1 MFLHAFMSLK
11 GSKGVLVMIHKK
23 HSLLLVALATVL
35 LLISAC
41 SPIGGGSG
49 GSNLTVLQLLQN
61 SSKAMSQLKSTH
73 IDLKAN
79 GSGQAITTN
88 ATSTPTS
95 TTGTGTPTTTTTAVN
110 NVTFNLIGSGDEA
123 LPNVEAMQFD
133 VSQNGATTTP
143 TTSHLEQIVQGDK
156 VYIKNTKGQW
166 YVLDKSVLKGY
177 VDNPFSGVKSPDLTE
192 LIGLLEHTQITDN
205 GIQSLNGQNLRHITI
220 AMDKEALKQ
229 FLSNNQQL
237 IDILGQQNL
246 NAVIDNTKTFS
257 STVDLWI
264 DEATAYVHRT
274 ELKFNLGVNTGT
286 LSQSITPTVTT
297 VIVPANV
304 TTKFDS
310 IVDLSKFN
318 ESVTVTTPTGAIPT
332 NDPTTV
338 FG

>member
-1 MFLHAFMSLK
+1 M
-11 GSKGVLVMIHKK
+11 VDKK
-23 HSLLLVALATVL
+23 HFLLPIALVTVFLLL
-35 LLISAC
+35 SAC
-41 SPIGGGSG
+41 SPIGGSG
-49 GSNLTVLQLLQN
+49 GSSLTVLQLLQN
-61 SSKAMSQLKSTH
+61 SSKAMSQLKSAH

-88 ATSTPTS
+88 ATA
-95 TTGTGTPTTTTTAVN
+95 TPTTTTTTPTATVN
-110 NVTFNLIGSGDEA
+110 NVTFNLIGTGDEA

-133 VSQNGATTTP
+133 VSQNGATTVP

-166 YVLDKSVLKGY
+166 YVMDKSALKGY
-177 VDNPFSGVKSPDLTE
+177 VDDPFSGVKSPDLTE

-205 GIQSLNGQNLRHITI
+205 GVQSLNGQNLRHITI

-237 IDILGQQNL
+237 VDILGQQNL

-264 DEATAYVHRT
+264 DESTAYVHRT
-274 ELKFNLGVNTGT
+274 ELKFNLGVDSGA

-297 VIVPANV
+297 VIVPSNV

>member
-1 MFLHAFMSLK
+1 
-11 GSKGVLVMIHKK
+11 MIHKK
-23 HSLLLVALATVL
+23 HFLLLVALVAVL

-88 ATSTPTS
+88 ATPTPT
-95 TTGTGTPTTTTTAVN
+95 TATGTPTPTTAVN

-166 YVLDKSVLKGY
+166 YVLNKSDLKGY

-192 LIGLLEHTQITDN
+192 LIGLLVHTQITDN

-237 IDILGQQNL
+237 VDILGQQNL

-274 ELKFNLGVNTGT
+274 ELKFNLGVDTGT

>member
-1 MFLHAFMSLK
+1 MML
-11 GSKGVLVMIHKK
+11 HKK
-23 HSLLLVALATVL
+23 QSIWLIALITALL

-41 SPIGGGSG
+41 SPTGGSG

-79 GSGQAITTN
+79 GSGQAINTN
-88 ATSTPTS
+88 ATSTPT
-95 TTGTGTPTTTTTAVN
+95 TGTSTPTTTTTAVN

-123 LPNVEAMQFD
+123 LPNVEVMQFD

-205 GIQSLNGQNLRHITI
+205 GVVSLNGQNLRHITI

-237 IDILGQQNL
+237 VDILGQQNL
-246 NAVIDNTKTFS
+246 NAVIDNTKKFS

-264 DEATAYVHRT
+264 DEATSYVHRT
-274 ELKFNLGVNTGT
+274 ELKFNLNVDTAT
-286 LSQSITPTVTT
+286 LSKSITPTVIS
-297 VIVPANV
+297 VLVPANV
-304 TTKFDS
+304 TSTFDS

-318 ESVTVTTPTGAIPT
+318 ETVTITPPTGAIPT

>member
-1 MFLHAFMSLK
+1 
-11 GSKGVLVMIHKK
+11 MIHKK
-23 HSLLLVALATVL
+23 HFLLLIALAIVL

-41 SPIGGGSG
+41 SPTGGGSS
-49 GSNLTVLQLLQN
+49 GSKLTVLQLLQN
-61 SSKAMSQLKSTH
+61 SSKAMSQLKSAH
-73 IDLKAN
+73 VDLKAN

-88 ATSTPTS
+88 ATP
-95 TTGTGTPTTTTTAVN
+95 TTGTTTTITPTATVN
-110 NVTFNLIGSGDEA
+110 QVTFNLIGSGDEA
-123 LPNVEAMQFD
+123 LPNQEVMQFD

-177 VDNPFSGVKSPDLTE
+177 VDNPFSGIKSPDLTE
-192 LIGLLEHTQITDN
+192 LIGLLEHTKITDN
-205 GIQSLNGQNLRHITI
+205 GVQSLNGQDLRHITI
-220 AMDKEALKQ
+220 AMDKVALKQ

-246 NAVIDNTKTFS
+246 NAIIDNTKTFS

-274 ELKFNLGVNTGT
+274 ELKFNLGVDTGT
-286 LSQSITPTVTT
+286 LSRSITPTVTT
-297 VIVPANV
+297 VIVPSNV

>member
-1 MFLHAFMSLK
+1 
-11 GSKGVLVMIHKK
+11 
-23 HSLLLVALATVL
+23 
-35 LLISAC
+35 
-41 SPIGGGSG
+41 
-49 GSNLTVLQLLQN
+49 
-61 SSKAMSQLKSTH
+61 
-73 IDLKAN
+73 
-79 GSGQAITTN
+79 
-88 ATSTPTS
+88 
-95 TTGTGTPTTTTTAVN
+95 
-110 NVTFNLIGSGDEA
+110 VTFNLIGSGDEA
-123 LPNVEAMQFD
+123 LPNVEVMQFD

-166 YVLDKSVLKGY
+166 YVLDKSALKGY

-246 NAVIDNTKTFS
+246 NAAIDNTKTFS

-274 ELKFNLGVNTGT
+274 ELKFNLGVDTGT

>member
-1 MFLHAFMSLK
+1 MFLHASLSLK

-23 HSLLLVALATVL
+23 HFLLLVALVTVL

-88 ATSTPTS
+88 ATPTP
-95 TTGTGTPTTTTTAVN
+95 TTGTGTSTPTTAVN

-123 LPNVEAMQFD
+123 LPNVEVMQFD

-166 YVLDKSVLKGY
+166 YVLDKSALKGY

-274 ELKFNLGVNTGT
+274 ELKFNLGVDTGT

>member
-1 MFLHAFMSLK
+1 MML
-11 GSKGVLVMIHKK
+11 HKK
-23 HSLLLVALATVL
+23 QSIWLIALITAL

-41 SPIGGGSG
+41 STTGGGTG

-79 GSGQAITTN
+79 GSGQAITTP
-88 ATSTPTS
+88 TP
-95 TTGTGTPTTTTTAVN
+95 TTGTGTPTTTTTTPTATVN

-156 VYIKNTKGQW
+156 VYIKSTKGQW

-274 ELKFNLGVNTGT
+274 ELKFNLGVNAGT
-286 LSQSITPTVTT
+286 LSKSITPTVTT

>member
-1 MFLHAFMSLK
+1 
-11 GSKGVLVMIHKK
+11 MIHKK
-23 HSLLLVALATVL
+23 HFLLLVALVTVL

-88 ATSTPTS
+88 ATPTP
-95 TTGTGTPTTTTTAVN
+95 TTGTGTPTPTTAVN

-123 LPNVEAMQFD
+123 LPNVEVMQFD

-166 YVLDKSVLKGY
+166 YVLNKSDLKGY

-237 IDILGQQNL
+237 VDILGQQNL

-274 ELKFNLGVNTGT
+274 ELKFNLGVDTGT

>member
-1 MFLHAFMSLK
+1 
-11 GSKGVLVMIHKK
+11 MIHKK
-23 HSLLLVALATVL
+23 HFLLLIALAIVL

-41 SPIGGGSG
+41 SPTGGGSS
-49 GSNLTVLQLLQN
+49 GSKLTVLQLLQN
-61 SSKAMSQLKSTH
+61 SSKAMSQLKSAH
-73 IDLKAN
+73 VDLKAN
-79 GSGQAITTN
+79 GSGQGITTN
-88 ATSTPTS
+88 TTS
-95 TTGTGTPTTTTTAVN
+95 TTGTTTTITPTATVN
-110 NVTFNLIGSGDEA
+110 QVTFNLIGSGDEA
-123 LPNVEAMQFD
+123 LPNQEAMQFD

-177 VDNPFSGVKSPDLTE
+177 VDNPFSGIKSPDLTE
-192 LIGLLEHTQITDN
+192 LIGLLEHTKITDN
-205 GIQSLNGQNLRHITI
+205 GVQSLNGQDLRHITI
-220 AMDKEALKQ
+220 AMDKVALKQ

-246 NAVIDNTKTFS
+246 NAIIDNTKTFS

-274 ELKFNLGVNTGT
+274 ELKFNLGVDTGT
-286 LSQSITPTVTT
+286 LSRSITPTVTT
-297 VIVPANV
+297 VIVPSNV

>member
-1 MFLHAFMSLK
+1 
-11 GSKGVLVMIHKK
+11 MIHKK
-23 HSLLLVALATVL
+23 HSLLLVALVTIL

-88 ATSTPTS
+88 ATSTPT
-95 TTGTGTPTTTTTAVN
+95 TGTATPTTTTTAVN

-123 LPNVEAMQFD
+123 LPNVEVMQFD

-166 YVLDKSVLKGY
+166 YVLDKSALKGY

>member
-1 MFLHAFMSLK
+1 
-11 GSKGVLVMIHKK
+11 MIHKK
-23 HSLLLVALATVL
+23 HFLLLIALAIVL

-41 SPIGGGSG
+41 SPTGGGSS
-49 GSNLTVLQLLQN
+49 GSKLTVLQLLQN
-61 SSKAMSQLKSTH
+61 SSKAMSQLKSAH
-73 IDLKAN
+73 VDLKAN

-88 ATSTPTS
+88 ATP
-95 TTGTGTPTTTTTAVN
+95 TTGTTTTITPTATVN
-110 NVTFNLIGSGDEA
+110 QVTFNLIGSGDEA
-123 LPNVEAMQFD
+123 LPNQEAMQFD

-177 VDNPFSGVKSPDLTE
+177 VDKPFSGIKSPDLTE
-192 LIGLLEHTQITDN
+192 LIGLLEHTKITDN
-205 GIQSLNGQNLRHITI
+205 GVQSLNGQDLRHITI
-220 AMDKEALKQ
+220 AMDKVALKQ

-246 NAVIDNTKTFS
+246 NAIIDNTKTFS

-264 DEATAYVHRT
+264 DETTAYVHRT
-274 ELKFNLGVNTGT
+274 ELKFNLGVDTGT
-286 LSQSITPTVTT
+286 LSRSITPTVTT
-297 VIVPANV
+297 VIVPSNV

>member
-1 MFLHAFMSLK
+1 MFLYAFLLLK
-11 GSKGVLVMIHKK
+11 GSKGVLEMIHKK
-23 HSLLLVALATVL
+23 QFLLPIALVTVF

-41 SPIGGGSG
+41 SPTGSSG

-61 SSKAMSQLKSTH
+61 SSKAMSQLKSAH

-88 ATSTPTS
+88 ATSTPT
-95 TTGTGTPTTTTTAVN
+95 TTTTTPTATVN
-110 NVTFNLIGSGDEA
+110 NVTFNLIGTGDEA

-133 VSQNGATTTP
+133 VSQNGATTVP

-166 YVLDKSVLKGY
+166 YVLDKSALKGY
-177 VDNPFSGVKSPDLTE
+177 VDDPFSGVKSPDLTE

-205 GIQSLNGQNLRHITI
+205 GKQSLNGQELRHITI

-229 FLSNNQQL
+229 FLSNNKQL
-237 IDILGQQNL
+237 VDILGQQNL

-274 ELKFNLGVNTGT
+274 ELKFNLGVNTGA

-297 VIVPANV
+297 VIVPSNV

>member
-1 MFLHAFMSLK
+1 
-11 GSKGVLVMIHKK
+11 MIHKK
-23 HSLLLVALATVL
+23 HFLLLVALAAVL

-79 GSGQAITTN
+79 GSGQAINTN
-88 ATSTPTS
+88 ATSTPT
-95 TTGTGTPTTTTTAVN
+95 TGTSTPTTTTTAVN

-166 YVLDKSVLKGY
+166 YVLDKSALKGY

-274 ELKFNLGVNTGT
+274 ELKFNLGVNAGT
-286 LSQSITPTVTT
+286 LSKSITPTVTT

>member
-1 MFLHAFMSLK
+1 MFLHASLSLK

-23 HSLLLVALATVL
+23 HFLLLVALVTVL

-88 ATSTPTS
+88 ATSTPT
-95 TTGTGTPTTTTTAVN
+95 TGTATPTTTTTAVN

-123 LPNVEAMQFD
+123 LPNVEVMQFD

-166 YVLDKSVLKGY
+166 YVLDKSALKGY

-274 ELKFNLGVNTGT
+274 ELKFNLGVDAGT
-286 LSQSITPTVTT
+286 LSRSITPTVTT

>member
-1 MFLHAFMSLK
+1 
-11 GSKGVLVMIHKK
+11 MIHKK
-23 HSLLLVALATVL
+23 HFLLLIALAIVL

-41 SPIGGGSG
+41 SPTGGGSS
-49 GSNLTVLQLLQN
+49 GSKLTVLQLLQN
-61 SSKAMSQLKSTH
+61 SSKAMSQLKSAH
-73 IDLKAN
+73 VDLKAN

-88 ATSTPTS
+88 ATP
-95 TTGTGTPTTTTTAVN
+95 TTGTTTTITPTATVN
-110 NVTFNLIGSGDEA
+110 QVTFNLIGSGDEA
-123 LPNVEAMQFD
+123 LPNQEVMQFD

-177 VDNPFSGVKSPDLTE
+177 VDNPFSGIKSPDLTE
-192 LIGLLEHTQITDN
+192 LIGLLEHTRITDN
-205 GIQSLNGQNLRHITI
+205 GVQSLNGQDLRHITI
-220 AMDKEALKQ
+220 AMDKVALKQ

-274 ELKFNLGVNTGT
+274 ELKFNLGVDTGT
-286 LSQSITPTVTT
+286 LSRSITPTVTT
-297 VIVPANV
+297 VIVPSNV

-332 NDPTTV
+332 TDPTTV

>member
-1 MFLHAFMSLK
+1 
-11 GSKGVLVMIHKK
+11 MIHKK
-23 HSLLLVALATVL
+23 QFLLPIALVTVF

-41 SPIGGGSG
+41 SPTGGSG

-61 SSKAMSQLKSTH
+61 SSKAMSQLKAAH

-88 ATSTPTS
+88 ATSTPT
-95 TTGTGTPTTTTTAVN
+95 TTAATPTATVN
-110 NVTFNLIGSGDEA
+110 NVTFNLIGTGDEA
-123 LPNVEAMQFD
+123 LPNVESMQFD
-133 VSQNGATTTP
+133 VSQNGATTVP

-166 YVLDKSVLKGY
+166 YVMDKSALKGY
-177 VDNPFSGVKSPDLTE
+177 VDDPFSGVKSPDLTE

-205 GIQSLNGQNLRHITI
+205 GVQSLNGQNLRHITI

-237 IDILGQQNL
+237 VDILGQQNL

-264 DEATAYVHRT
+264 DESTAYVHRT
-274 ELKFNLGVNTGT
+274 ELKFNLGVNTGA
-286 LSQSITPTVTT
+286 LNQSITPTVTT
-297 VIVPANV
+297 VIVPSNV

>member
-1 MFLHAFMSLK
+1 
-11 GSKGVLVMIHKK
+11 MIHKK
-23 HSLLLVALATVL
+23 HFLLLVALATVL

-41 SPIGGGSG
+41 SPIGGGPG

-88 ATSTPTS
+88 ATPTPTN
-95 TTGTGTPTTTTTAVN
+95 GTGTPTPTVN
-110 NVTFNLIGSGDEA
+110 QVTFNLIGSGDEA
-123 LPNVEAMQFD
+123 LPNEEAMQFD

-156 VYIKNTKGQW
+156 VYIKNTRGQW

-205 GIQSLNGQNLRHITI
+205 GIQSLNGQDLRHITI

-237 IDILGQQNL
+237 VDILGQQNL

-264 DEATAYVHRT
+264 DEATSYVHRT
-274 ELKFNLGVNTGT
+274 ELKFNLGVDTGT

-297 VIVPANV
+297 VIVPTNV
-304 TTKFDS
+304 TTRFDS

-318 ESVTVTTPTGAIPT
+318 ESVTVTPPTNPIPT

>member
-1 MFLHAFMSLK
+1 MHFRPA
-11 GSKGVLVMIHKK
+11 
-23 HSLLLVALATVL
+23 
-35 LLISAC
+35 
-41 SPIGGGSG
+41 
-49 GSNLTVLQLLQN
+49 
-61 SSKAMSQLKSTH
+61 
-73 IDLKAN
+73 
-79 GSGQAITTN
+79 
-88 ATSTPTS
+88 
-95 TTGTGTPTTTTTAVN
+95 
-110 NVTFNLIGSGDEA
+110 
-123 LPNVEAMQFD
+123 
-133 VSQNGATTTP
+133 GAPRT
-143 TTSHLEQIVQGDK
+143 
-156 VYIKNTKGQW
+156 W
-166 YVLDKSVLKGY
+166 FLKGY

-274 ELKFNLGVNTGT
+274 ELKFNLGVNAGT
-286 LSQSITPTVTT
+286 LSKSITPTVTT

>member
-1 MFLHAFMSLK
+1 MFLHASLSLK

-23 HSLLLVALATVL
+23 HFLLLVALATVL

-49 GSNLTVLQLLQN
+49 GSNLTVLQLL
-61 SSKAMSQLKSTH
+61 
-73 IDLKAN
+73 
-79 GSGQAITTN
+79 
-88 ATSTPTS
+88 
-95 TTGTGTPTTTTTAVN
+95 
-110 NVTFNLIGSGDEA
+110 
-123 LPNVEAMQFD
+123 
-133 VSQNGATTTP
+133 QNGATTTP

-166 YVLDKSVLKGY
+166 YVLDKSALKGY

-229 FLSNNQQL
+229 FLGNNQQL

-246 NAVIDNTKTFS
+246 NAAIDNTKTFS

-274 ELKFNLGVNTGT
+274 ELKFNLGVDTGT

>member
-1 MFLHAFMSLK
+1 MFLHASMLLK
-11 GSKGVLVMIHKK
+11 GSKGVIVMIHKK
-23 HSLLLVALATVL
+23 HFLLLVALAAVL

-79 GSGQAITTN
+79 GSGQAINTN
-88 ATSTPTS
+88 A
-95 TTGTGTPTTTTTAVN
+95 
-110 NVTFNLIGSGDEA
+110 
-123 LPNVEAMQFD
+123 
-133 VSQNGATTTP
+133 
-143 TTSHLEQIVQGDK
+143 
-156 VYIKNTKGQW
+156 
-166 YVLDKSVLKGY
+166 LKGY

-246 NAVIDNTKTFS
+246 NAAIDNTKTFS

-274 ELKFNLGVNTGT
+274 ELKFNLGVNAGT
-286 LSQSITPTVTT
+286 LSKSITPTVTT

-310 IVDLSKFN
+310 IVD
-318 ESVTVTTPTGAIPT
+318 
-332 NDPTTV
+332 
-338 FG
+338 

>member
-1 MFLHAFMSLK
+1 M
-11 GSKGVLVMIHKK
+11 VDKK
-23 HSLLLVALATVL
+23 HFLLPIALVTVFLLL
-35 LLISAC
+35 SAC
-41 SPIGGGSG
+41 SPTGGSG
-49 GSNLTVLQLLQN
+49 GSSLTVLQLLQN
-61 SSKAMSQLKSTH
+61 SSKAMSQLKSAH

-79 GSGQAITTN
+79 GSGQAIS
-88 ATSTPTS
+88 ATS
-95 TTGTGTPTTTTTAVN
+95 TPTTTTTPTATVN
-110 NVTFNLIGSGDEA
+110 NVTFNLIGTGDEA

-133 VSQNGATTTP
+133 VSQNGATTVP

-166 YVLDKSVLKGY
+166 YVMDKSALKGY
-177 VDNPFSGVKSPDLTE
+177 VDDPFSGVKSPDLTE

-205 GIQSLNGQNLRHITI
+205 GVQSLNGQNLRHITI

-237 IDILGQQNL
+237 VDILGQQNL

-264 DEATAYVHRT
+264 DESTAYVHRT
-274 ELKFNLGVNTGT
+274 ELKFNLGVDSGA

-297 VIVPANV
+297 VIVPSNV

>member
-1 MFLHAFMSLK
+1 M
-11 GSKGVLVMIHKK
+11 VDKK
-23 HSLLLVALATVL
+23 HFLLPLALVTVFLLL
-35 LLISAC
+35 SAC
-41 SPIGGGSG
+41 SPLGGSG

-61 SSKAMSQLKSTH
+61 SSKAMSQLKSAH

-79 GSGQAITTN
+79 GSGQAITSN
-88 ATSTPTS
+88 ATA
-95 TTGTGTPTTTTTAVN
+95 TPTTTTSTTATPTATVN
-110 NVTFNLIGSGDEA
+110 NVTFNLIGTGDEA

-133 VSQNGATTTP
+133 VSQNGATTVP

-166 YVLDKSVLKGY
+166 YVMDKSALKGY
-177 VDNPFSGVKSPDLTE
+177 VDDPFSGVKSPDLTE

-205 GIQSLNGQNLRHITI
+205 GVQSLNGQNLRHITI

-237 IDILGQQNL
+237 VDILGQQNL

-264 DEATAYVHRT
+264 DESTAYVHRT
-274 ELKFNLGVNTGT
+274 ELKFNLGVDASK

-297 VIVPANV
+297 VIVPSNV

>member
-1 MFLHAFMSLK
+1 
-11 GSKGVLVMIHKK
+11 MIHKK
-23 HSLLLVALATVL
+23 HFLLLVALVTIL

-41 SPIGGGSG
+41 SPTGGSG

-79 GSGQAITTN
+79 GSGQAINTN
-88 ATSTPTS
+88 ATSTPT
-95 TTGTGTPTTTTTAVN
+95 TGTSTPTTTTTAVN

-123 LPNVEAMQFD
+123 LPNVEVMQFD

-166 YVLDKSVLKGY
+166 YVLDKSALKGY

>member
-1 MFLHAFMSLK
+1 
-11 GSKGVLVMIHKK
+11 MIHKK
-23 HSLLLVALATVL
+23 HFLLLVALVTVL

-61 SSKAMSQLKSTH
+61 SSKAMGQLKSTH

-79 GSGQAITTN
+79 GSGQAI
-88 ATSTPTS
+88 
-95 TTGTGTPTTTTTAVN
+95 
-110 NVTFNLIGSGDEA
+110 
-123 LPNVEAMQFD
+123 
-133 VSQNGATTTP
+133 
-143 TTSHLEQIVQGDK
+143 

-166 YVLDKSVLKGY
+166 YVLNKSDLKGY

-192 LIGLLEHTQITDN
+192 LIGLLVHTQITDN

-237 IDILGQQNL
+237 VDILGQQNL

-274 ELKFNLGVNTGT
+274 ELKFNLGVDTGT

>member
-1 MFLHAFMSLK
+1 
-11 GSKGVLVMIHKK
+11 MIHKK
-23 HSLLLVALATVL
+23 HFLLLVALVTTL

-41 SPIGGGSG
+41 SPTGGGSG

-61 SSKAMSQLKSTH
+61 SSKAMSLLKSTH

-88 ATSTPTS
+88 ATSTPT
-95 TTGTGTPTTTTTAVN
+95 TGTATPTTTTTAVN

-166 YVLDKSVLKGY
+166 YVLDKSALKGY

-192 LIGLLEHTQITDN
+192 LIGLLVHTQITDN

-274 ELKFNLGVNTGT
+274 ELKFNLGVDAGT
-286 LSQSITPTVTT
+286 LSRSITPTVTT